1 MLIGVGQG
9 GVFRGFG
16 DTEADQLAFA
26 GLQPFVDFAEALG
39 LAKRAE
45 EHGDELVPA
54 TETAGVA
61 FAAVAVDDLFKQ
73 RAGHQLEK
81 LAENAGYFRQGCGP
95 RGAGVDSCR
104 KRFPTRASP
113 FSEIR

>member
-1 MLIGVGQG
+1 
-9 GVFRGFG
+9 
-16 DTEADQLAFA
+16 
-26 GLQPFVDFAEALG
+26 
-39 LAKRAE
+39 
-45 EHGDELVPA
+45 
-54 TETAGVA
+54 
-61 FAAVAVDDLFKQ
+61 VAVDDLFKQ